1 MHNRHI
7 PLMLMLSLLL
17 TLVSLVGRDLLGR
30 GLILGLGLVVW
41 SALYFVER
49 SHGSGET
56 ALTALIML
64 SIPLSFTDVFGYL
77 KGATLLCWFYL
88 FIIFLTANCLLKG
101 LAHNDLKLNALSVT
115 AILVIVVAVIPLLN
129 SPDFVDGLK
138 QYGNI
143 FLSLASIAVG
153 NLLKPRL
160 SQKDKFML
168 RLYFVLGSVVAAIGV
183 LIQMT
188 LYFLFGQVTD
198 YMRILGSARYAFGFL
213 FMDFSFLSLYLATG

>member
-77 KGATLLCWFYL
+77 KGGALLCWF
-88 FIIFLTANCLLKG
+88 ICSSFLTANYLLKG

-129 SPDFVDGLK
+129 S
-138 QYGNI
+138 QT
-143 FLSLASIAVG
+143 SLMV
-153 NLLKPRL
+153 
-160 SQKDKFML
+160 
-168 RLYFVLGSVVAAIGV
+168 
-183 LIQMT
+183 
-188 LYFLFGQVTD
+188 
-198 YMRILGSARYAFGFL
+198 
-213 FMDFSFLSLYLATG
+213 

>member
-77 KGATLLCWFYL
+77 KGGTLLCWFYL

-143 FLSLASIAVG
+143 FLS
-153 NLLKPRL
+153 
-160 SQKDKFML
+160 
-168 RLYFVLGSVVAAIGV
+168 
-183 LIQMT
+183 
-188 LYFLFGQVTD
+188 
-198 YMRILGSARYAFGFL
+198 
-213 FMDFSFLSLYLATG
+213 